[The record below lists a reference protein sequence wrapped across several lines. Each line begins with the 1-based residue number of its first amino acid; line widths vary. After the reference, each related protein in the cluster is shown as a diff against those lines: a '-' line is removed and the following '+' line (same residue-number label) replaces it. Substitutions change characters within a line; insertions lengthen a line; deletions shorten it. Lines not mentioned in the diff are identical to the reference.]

1 MTRRPSGRLVSL
13 LRGGSVHSASMTFDL
28 RHGWATVAVLALT
41 GASAALLV
49 SASHRASARA
59 PATSQAPSVATKTQ
73 SAAATTISID
83 ASVTEQIRAAIAKSG
98 LGSRV
103 TAVVGDVD
111 RDAVIVDLGGARP
124 MRPASNQ
131 KAITTGLAMMVLG
144 EGFSFGTKLLLQ
156 GDRLT
161 IVGDGDPSLGDP
173 ELLSG
178 TVWKDAQGTMHTGL
192 TPEQLVDQWA
202 RAVERLRLPRIREI
216 VVDDRIFAREGPHPD
231 WPRDQLDATYC
242 VACWGINFHFNS
254 LRFWLTP
261 KDGKVAWR
269 TQPAAP
275 WLTVVNDATA
285 RQGKGVKQSAGIARA
300 QGTDAYA
307 IKGNVAKADGPY
319 IVTMQDPPLF
329 LGNLL
334 ASRLRTNG
342 IDVGSVRIATAQ
354 DAAATGTSVGPT
366 LTTPLSSVVT
376 RANTDSENLY
386 AEALL
391 KRAAAKATGRPGSW
405 ADGQDLMRTTLRAA
419 IGSEVESFAIR
430 DGSGMSKENRITALG
445 MARWLLAMPRML
457 PDFDAYLRSFAE
469 GGSSGT
475 LKKRMDGIP
484 DSLAR
489 VWCKTGYIAGTSC
502 LSGYVICAN
511 GRRFAM
517 SVLCN
522 DLKEGEVGKA
532 KDLQDAVAAIL
543 ARQPAR

>member
-1 MTRRPSGRLVSL
+1 
-13 LRGGSVHSASMTFDL
+13 MTFDL
-28 RHGWATVAVLALT
+28 RHGWATAAVVALT

-49 SASHRASARA
+49 SASQRASARDPSTSA
-59 PATSQAPSVATKTQ
+59 PPSVATRSQ
-73 SAAATTISID
+73 SASASSVAID
-83 ASVTEQIRAAIAKSG
+83 ASVTEQVRAAIARSG
-98 LGSRV
+98 LAANV
-103 TAVVGDVD
+103 TAVVGDLD
-111 RDAVIVDLGGARP
+111 RNAVIVDLGGSRP

-131 KAITTGLAMMVLG
+131 KAITTGVAMMVLG
-144 EGFSFGTKLLLQ
+144 GDFSFGTKLLLQ

-173 ELLSG
+173 ELLAG
-178 TVWKDAQGTMHTGL
+178 TVWKDAQGAMHTGL
-192 TPEQLVDQWA
+192 TPEQLIDQWA

-242 VACWGINFHFNS
+242 VACWGVNFHFNS
-254 LRFWLTP
+254 LRFWLAP
-261 KDGKVAWR
+261 KDGKVTWR

-275 WLTVVNDATA
+275 FLTVANDASA
-285 RQGKGVKQSAGIARA
+285 RAGKGQKQSAGIARA
-300 QGTDAYA
+300 PGIDAYA
-307 IKGNVAKADGPY
+307 IRGNLAKADGPY

-342 IDVGSVRIATAQ
+342 VDVGSVRVAGAADPAPAGTA
-354 DAAATGTSVGPT
+354 VGPT
-366 LTTPLSSVVT
+366 LGTPLASVVA

-391 KRAAAKATGRPGSW
+391 KRAAAKATGRAGSW
-405 ADGQDLMRTTLRAA
+405 ADGQDLMRSTLRSA

-430 DGSGMSKENRITALG
+430 DGSGMSKENRVTATG

-457 PDFDAYLRSFAE
+457 PDFDAYVRSFAE

-475 LKKRMDGIP
+475 LKKRMDDVP

-502 LSGYVICAN
+502 LSGYVLCSN

-522 DLKEGEVGKA
+522 DLKENQVGKA
-532 KDLQDAVAAIL
+532 KDLQDEIASIL

>member
-1 MTRRPSGRLVSL
+1 MKL
-13 LRGGSVHSASMTFDL
+13 DL
-28 RHGWATVAVLALT
+28 RHGWATVAVVALIGT
-41 GASAALLV
+41 SAALLLP
-49 SASHRASARA
+49 AGQRASARNSA
-59 PATSQAPSVATKTQ
+59 WPQPPAVATKAQ
-73 SAAATTISID
+73 STAAATKSID
-83 ASVTEQIRAAIAKSG
+83 AAITERISAAIATSG
-98 LGSRV
+98 LGPKV
-103 TAVVGDVD
+103 TAVVADLD
-111 RDAVIVDLGGARP
+111 RDAVIVDLGGSRP

-131 KAITTGLAMMVLG
+131 KAISTGMAMMVLG
-144 EGFSFGTKLLLQ
+144 EGFSFGTKLLLA

-178 TVWKDAQGTMHTGL
+178 TVWKDAQGVMHTGL
-192 TPEQLVDQWA
+192 TPEQLIDQWA
-202 RAVERLRLPRIREI
+202 RAVERLRIPRIREVI
-216 VVDDRIFAREGPHPD
+216 VDDRIFAREGAHPD

-269 TQPAAP
+269 TQPSAP

-285 RQGKGVKQSAGIARA
+285 KQGKDAKQSAGIARA

-307 IKGNVAKADGPY
+307 IRGNLTKADGPY
-319 IVTMQDPPLF
+319 IVTLQDPPLF
-329 LGNLL
+329 LGHLL

-342 IDVGSVRIATAQ
+342 IDVGAVRIATAA
-354 DAAATGTSVGPT
+354 DDPATGTAVGPT
-366 LTTPLSSVVT
+366 LSTPLASVVA

-391 KRAAAKATGRPGSW
+391 KRAAAKATGRAGSW
-405 ADGQDLMRTTLRAA
+405 ADGQDLMRTTLRAV
-419 IGSEVESFAIR
+419 IGNEVESFAIR
-430 DGSGMSKENRITALG
+430 DGSGMSKENRVTAMG
-445 MARWLLAMPRML
+445 MTRWLLAMPRML

-475 LKKRMDGIP
+475 LKTRMDEVP
-484 DSLAR
+484 DSLAK

-502 LSGYVICAN
+502 LSGYVICTN

-522 DLKEGEVGKA
+522 DLKESEVSKA

-543 ARQPAR
+543 ARQPGG

>member
-1 MTRRPSGRLVSL
+1 MR
-13 LRGGSVHSASMTFDL
+13 FDL
-28 RHGWATVAVLALT
+28 RHGWATVAVVALI
-41 GASAALLV
+41 GASATLLV

-59 PATSQAPSVATKTQ
+59 PATSQPPAVATRTQ
-73 SAAATTISID
+73 SAAASTVSID
-83 ASVTEQIRAAIAKSG
+83 GTITEQIRAAIARSG
-98 LGSRV
+98 LAANV
-103 TAVVGDVD
+103 TAVVGDLD
-111 RDAVIVDLGGARP
+111 RDAVIVDLGGSRP

-178 TVWKDAQGTMHTGL
+178 TVWKDAQGAMHTGL
-192 TPEQLVDQWA
+192 TPEQLIDQWA
-202 RAVERLRLPRIREI
+202 RAVERLRVARIREV
-216 VVDDRIFAREGPHPD
+216 VVDDRIFAREGAHPD

-242 VACWGINFHFNS
+242 VACWGVNFHFNS
-254 LRFWLTP
+254 IRFWLSP
-261 KDGKVAWR
+261 KDGKVGWR

-285 RQGKGVKQSAGIARA
+285 RQGKGQKQSAGIARG

-307 IKGNVAKADGPY
+307 LRGNLARADGPY

-342 IDVGSVRIATAQ
+342 IDVGSVRVASAT
-354 DAAATGTSVGPT
+354 DAAPAGAAVGPA
-366 LTTPLSSVVT
+366 LSTPLASVVT

-386 AEALL
+386 AESLL

-405 ADGQDLMRTTLRAA
+405 ADGQDLMRSTLRSA

-430 DGSGMSKENRITALG
+430 DGSGMSKDNRITALG

-457 PDFDAYLRSFAE
+457 PDFPAYLHSFAE

-475 LKKRMDGIP
+475 LKKRMDDVP
-484 DSLAR
+484 DSLAK

-502 LSGYVICAN
+502 LSGYVICTN

-522 DLKEGEVGKA
+522 DLKDNQVGKA